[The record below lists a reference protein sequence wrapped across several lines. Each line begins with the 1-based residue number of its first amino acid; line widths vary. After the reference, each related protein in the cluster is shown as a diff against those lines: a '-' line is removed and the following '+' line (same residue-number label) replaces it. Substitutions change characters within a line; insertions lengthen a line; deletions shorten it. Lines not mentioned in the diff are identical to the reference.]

1 MVFKTIIIVFQ
12 LFILTLFVGCSE
24 KNEFSVHKIPDLSN
38 KTGTEV
44 TCDSFDSN
52 RQPLFG
58 DLHIHT
64 NFSHDSAANAI
75 GTTPYDANRYAH
87 EHID

>member
-24 KNEFSVHKIPDLSN
+24 KNEVSVHKISELSN

-44 TCDSFDSN
+44 
-52 RQPLFG
+52 P
-58 DLHIHT
+58 
-64 NFSHDSAANAI
+64 
-75 GTTPYDANRYAH
+75 
-87 EHID
+87 

>member
-24 KNEFSVHKIPDLSN
+24 KNEVSAHKIPELSN

-58 DLHIHT
+58 DLHIL
-64 NFSHDSAANAI
+64 SLI
-75 GTTPYDANRYAH
+75 
-87 EHID
+87 HI